1 MQFWEES
8 AILGDTIQ
16 LQGTAEIPAKLKWSN
31 SANILCNYMRELE
44 YLEIILKNKAII
56 PRYVIEPLDYLKIEG
71 LHKIAFPMTCFC
83 DIPLSKV
90 GSHMSRYGRYG
101 LALDKQA
108 IISKFKVQP
117 IHYINPESP
126 LAGDFKSAFSDY
138 YNAGKKVHEE
148 DKILLNYLMSA
159 MMYMKP
165 ISGIE
170 KVEGEERPYIFQDE
184 CEWRYIPTED
194 FPSNLKLMLS
204 GNMATENAKN
214 YYSKALQSHKET
226 WIKFDWGDIRYII
239 VPDEIALKR
248 IIESI
253 KELPL
258 DDTQKYIL
266 ISRIEVS
273 MRFAEDL
280 I

>member
-1 MQFWEES
+1 M
-8 AILGDTIQ
+8 GDTIQ

-226 WIKFDWGDIRYII
+226 WIKFDWGDMEGLNYSLLYKAYSAKGRNPA
-239 VPDEIALKR
+239 VDPKTMF
-248 IIESI
+248 
-253 KELPL
+253 K
-258 DDTQKYIL
+258 IL
-266 ISRIEVS
+266 TYAYSQNIYS
-273 MRFAEDL
+273 
-280 I
+280 